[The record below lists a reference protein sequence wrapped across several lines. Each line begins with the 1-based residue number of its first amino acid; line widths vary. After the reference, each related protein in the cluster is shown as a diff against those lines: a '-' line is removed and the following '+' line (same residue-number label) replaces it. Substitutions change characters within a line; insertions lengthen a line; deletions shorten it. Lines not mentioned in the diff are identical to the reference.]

1 MTKTKK
7 IFLGIIIILSLI
19 AITLGFMGAEMKI
32 NALAITGLSIG
43 GVAIILL
50 IIFIFNVSISM
61 KSSSKGF
68 EEFYQAGDYEGGIEF
83 YKKIYKESPNGKEK
97 SQAAYYLMTFYFL
110 ANDLDSARDL
120 FGDAEFGIFEDYVL
134 YYDILFDLYDGMVG
148 DAREKYNRFMD
159 LNRNELA
166 ERKNILNQIFDF
178 IDDKIDT
185 INIKSDY
192 PIIKDIIERY
202 VEA

>member
-7 IFLGIIIILSLI
+7 IFLGIIIVLSLI

-43 GVAIILL
+43 GVAVILL

-97 SQAAYYLMTFYFL
+97 AQAAYYLMTFYFL
-110 ANDLDSARDL
+110 ANDLDSAREL

-148 DAREKYNRFMD
+148 DAREKYNRFID

-166 ERKNILNQIFDF
+166 EKKNILNQIFDF
-178 IDDKIDT
+178 IDDKIDA

-202 VEA
+202 VEE

>member
-1 MTKTKK
+1 
-7 IFLGIIIILSLI
+7 
-19 AITLGFMGAEMKI
+19 
-32 NALAITGLSIG
+32 
-43 GVAIILL
+43 
-50 IIFIFNVSISM
+50 
-61 KSSSKGF
+61 
-68 EEFYQAGDYEGGIEF
+68 
-83 YKKIYKESPNGKEK
+83 
-97 SQAAYYLMTFYFL
+97 MTFYFL
-110 ANDLDSARDL
+110 ANDLDSAREL

-148 DAREKYNRFMD
+148 DAREKYNRFID

>member
-1 MTKTKK
+1 
-7 IFLGIIIILSLI
+7 
-19 AITLGFMGAEMKI
+19 MGAEMKI

-43 GVAIILL
+43 GVAVILL